1 MLARMLPLVVT
12 RRTVAGPMLDQ
23 LEERFG
29 CNSETPAA
37 SALSVFGRFLSS
49 TVHRCDSFKRRV
61 QPASRMVLSAFSR
74 FSAGPWRASFRLS
87 CSRVTA
93 SQRKMSP
100 RVKSKGKG
108 PSQAWPRL
116 LARNPGI
123 SCVGS
128 GNPRWCRGAEACDS
142 NPHVAAPISQSP
154 ASPQWDWASWVSGES
169 PGQCPASRRLFM
181 LPQSQKAPNATKKG
195 LTSHRLRT
203 EKRKT

>member
-29 CNSETPAA
+29 RNSETPAA
-37 SALSVFGRFLSS
+37 SVLSVFGRFLSS

-61 QPASRMVLSAFSR
+61 QPASRIVLFPFSR
-74 FSAGPWRASFRLS
+74 FSAGPWRS
-87 CSRVTA
+87 SRRWSHAMPAA
-93 SQRKMSP
+93 SQREVSL
-100 RVKSKGKG
+100 RVKSRGQRL
-108 PSQAWPRL
+108 SDTWPRRL
-116 LARNPGI
+116 IWNPGI